1 MKKMVL
7 LNGKA
12 DHKLGGIMPSYD
24 FKNTETGE
32 VTELFMKISEL
43 DEYKKNNPHMKQQV
57 SAPKFNT
64 RADGDVLKKA
74 GDGWK
79 EVQQR
84 IQSGLPPRLKGNIK
98 TK

>member
-12 DHKLGGIMPSYD
+12 DQNLGGIMPSYD

-57 SAPKFNT
+57 SAT
-64 RADGDVLKKA
+64 ITIL
-74 GDGWK
+74 
-79 EVQQR
+79 
-84 IQSGLPPRLKGNIK
+84 
-98 TK
+98 

>member
-12 DHKLGGIMPSYD
+12 DQNLGGIMPSYD

-43 DEYKKNNPHMKQQV
+43 DEY
-57 SAPKFNT
+57 
-64 RADGDVLKKA
+64 
-74 GDGWK
+74 
-79 EVQQR
+79 
-84 IQSGLPPRLKGNIK
+84 
-98 TK
+98 

>member
-1 MKKMVL
+1 
-7 LNGKA
+7 
-12 DHKLGGIMPSYD
+12 
-24 FKNTETGE
+24 
-32 VTELFMKISEL
+32 
-43 DEYKKNNPHMKQQV
+43 MKQQV